1 MEKQY
6 LIEPL
11 RERCYYICNDEL
23 IYYFDSRLLVIDP
36 SKMNLDDKGDCFSPV
51 VYHITEGGTLI
62 RQKSYY
68 YGNGNNTFEA
78 FDFSNNKE
86 LRERVLKA
94 AFCECVSDDCSR
106 DMPVS
111 YWASKVCN
119 ELRRIGLQDAL
130 DFKEELATY
139 IKEIIAADIYF
150 QQFVKVE

>member
-36 SKMNLDDKGDCFSPV
+36 SKMNLDDKGDCYSPV

-62 RQKSYY
+62 RQESFY
-68 YGNGNNTFEA
+68 YGNGNDTFEA

-86 LRERVLKA
+86 LRERVLKV
-94 AFCECVSDDCSR
+94 AFFECVSDDCSG

-111 YWASKVCN
+111 YWSSKVCH

-130 DFKEELATY
+130 DFKDELELIIPDMVASDPTL
-139 IKEIIAADIYF
+139 KES
-150 QQFVKVE
+150 VKL